1 MKRTQYLIITFF
13 CIIVFWG
20 CNTIQEQSWTK
31 LVPEKTSFLIIP
43 KQGVTLGSISNEDY
57 AALLDDLTPSAL
69 QQVLRVDSLLTNSFT
84 LKGLALYPSGST
96 SSQFIWIGESN
107 VNLEEVAPRFYQ
119 PFEQNNYQF
128 SEILVHKLSIQ
139 DYRLFTA
146 QVNNWVVVS
155 PSSHAVESSIRAYLN
170 ISKSM
175 SLPSN
180 PEPGQLIV
188 NAEELDHWVQQFVGV
203 TQRPSIM
210 KSFTGL
216 SPFSLTYTPGE
227 EVVPAFNFSGTM
239 ALKDTTR
246 SVLVDAISSTNKP
259 FILDRYI
266 ASNASAFAIFRLQPR
281 LIPTTTGS
289 FQSRMDS
296 LLISD
301 ADLFRDLAL
310 AVDEEFAVVT
320 FPESGLLS
328 SGEFLFLRKLSNMN
342 TFRGKLDEL
351 SEQGFISKSGD
362 NSFYIQ
368 SEALSKLIGSELI
381 PFTDFYLSFSRDV
394 AVISKR
400 RGLSESVESDRTR
413 RRVIYYDET
422 YSSAKNKYP
431 SGVSGFVWSYS
442 NDFLKFISPYLM
454 PRNILPGLIGQ
465 YDITAMAFS
474 RIENSNQVSFEFQS
488 LLEDGSIQPYD
499 ELWVLPLNDEE
510 LSGKP
515 VLANIV
521 GSSTE
526 EIIFSTV
533 QGSVQALAFD
543 GTVVMSATTNGE
555 IPVGSPLLYDW
566 YGNGQPII
574 MLAAGTKVFA
584 WNEAGNLLPQF
595 PIEVGERVS
604 APIVVTDVLR
614 NGIPE
619 IIVATENRRIHV
631 LDGRGQNVRGWP
643 QFTNTMVTTQ
653 PLFTQLDG
661 TWSVWAYSQNILH
674 SWLRSGGVRPGY
686 PTFTNASF
694 TNSPFPFEDQILGS
708 ATDGYLYS
716 IGKKPSFKDSLSIS
730 IQMDSISIKSLYA
743 TNSPLI
749 NFDVKPNVLLRDST
763 RFYRSDLYITQSANG
778 SAFLF
783 NPDGEL
789 EVTHSLGQPASNT
802 MIPQIVDLNSDGR
815 QELVMLAEFGRL
827 FAWEILTGE
836 RIFNIPTSGM
846 RHPIIA
852 DINGDGLKELIA
864 QTREGLRCWTIN
876 KIED

>member
-1 MKRTQYLIITFF
+1 MQRTQYLIITFF
-13 CIIVFWG
+13 CIMLVWG
-20 CNTIQEQSWTK
+20 CTSIPEQSWTK

-43 KQGVTLGSISNEDY
+43 KDGVSLGSISNEEY
-57 AALLDDLTPSAL
+57 APLLDDLTPSAL
-69 QQVLRVDSLLTNSFT
+69 QQVIQIDSLLANSFE

-96 SSQFIWIGESN
+96 ISQFIWIGETAN
-107 VNLEEVAPRFYQ
+107 NIEELAPRFYE

-128 SEILVHKLSIQ
+128 SEILIHKLSIK
-139 DYRLFTA
+139 DYQLFAT
-146 QVNNWVVVS
+146 QVNDWVIVS
-155 PSSHAVESSIRAYLN
+155 PSSHAVESSLKAYLGTGN
-170 ISKSM
+170 RM
-175 SLPSN
+175 SLDEN
-180 PEPGQLIV
+180 PDKGQLIV
-188 NAEELDHWVQQFVGV
+188 NAEQLDHWVQQFVGV
-203 TQRPSIM
+203 TYRPSVIE
-210 KSFTGL
+210 SFDGL
-216 SPFSLTYTPGE
+216 TPFSLTFTPGE
-227 EVVPAFNFSGTM
+227 ESVPAFDFSGTLS
-239 ALKDTTR
+239 LKDTTR
-246 SVLVDAISSTNKP
+246 SVLVDAISSTNAP
-259 FILDRYI
+259 ITLDRFI
-266 ASNASAFAIFRLQPR
+266 ASNASAFAILRLQPK
-281 LIPTTTGS
+281 LIPTVESS

-296 LLISD
+296 SLMSD
-301 ADLFRDLAL
+301 SDLFRDLAL
-310 AVDEEFAVVT
+310 AVDNEFAVVT

-328 SGEFLFLRKLSNMN
+328 SGEFLFLRKLSNLN
-342 TFRGKLDEL
+342 TFRNTLDEL
-351 SEQGFISKSGD
+351 AEQEIISKTGD
-362 NSFYIQ
+362 NSYYIQ
-368 SEALSKLIGSELI
+368 SEALSRLIGSDLV
-381 PFTDFYLSFSRDV
+381 PFSDFYLSFSRDV

-413 RRVIYYDET
+413 RRVIFYDET
-422 YSSAKNKYP
+422 YASEKNKYS
-431 SGVSGFVWSYS
+431 SGVSGLIWSYS
-442 NDFLKFISPYLM
+442 DEFLKFIDPYLM
-454 PRNILPGLIGQ
+454 PRNILPALIGP
-465 YDITAMAFS
+465 YDITSMVFS
-474 RIENSNQVSFEFQS
+474 RVENSNQVSFDFRS
-488 LLEDGSIQPYD
+488 LIEDGSIQPYD
-499 ELWVLPLNDEE
+499 ELWVLPLDEEE

-521 GSSTE
+521 GSRTE
-526 EIIFSTV
+526 EIIFSTL
-533 QGSVQALAFD
+533 QGSVRALAFD
-543 GTVVMSATTNGE
+543 GTVVMNATTNGE

-595 PIEVGERVS
+595 PIEVGERIS
-604 APIVVTDVLR
+604 TPIVVTDVLR

-643 QFTNTMVTTQ
+643 QFTNTIVNTS
-653 PLFTQLDG
+653 PVFTQVDG

-686 PTFTNASF
+686 PSFTNASF
-694 TNSPFPFEDQILGS
+694 TNSPFPFEEQILGS

-716 IGKKPSFKDSLSIS
+716 IGRRPSFKDSLSIS
-730 IQMDSISIKSLYA
+730 IQMDSVSIKSLYA

-749 NFDVKPNVLLRDST
+749 NFTVEPNVLLRDST
-763 RFYRSDLYITQSANG
+763 RFYRSDLYVTQSANG

-802 MIPQIVDLNSDGR
+802 MTPQIVDINSDGR

-827 FAWEILTGE
+827 FAWELLTGE

-846 RHPIIA
+846 RYPIIE